1 MTRRELVDLI
11 RSKAFCSAEGAERAV
26 DALFETLTAD
36 LQRDGTATLAGFGTF
51 RRTARAARTGRNPQT
66 GEALRIKASKSVSF
80 KPAKALKAA
89 MQGATVTRLKPR
101 KTGKK

>member
-1 MTRRELVDLI
+1 M
-11 RSKAFCSAEGAERAV
+11 
-26 DALFETLTAD
+26 
-36 LQRDGTATLAGFGTF
+36 
-51 RRTARAARTGRNPQT
+51 GRNPQT
-66 GEALRIKASKSVSF
+66 GEALKIKASKSVGF